1 MNQRSDDTATVPQD
15 LDAYALRPR
24 ASAGGATLA
33 SSLANFFRKNDRA
46 TPSSSS
52 AAEVEFGASEAEA
65 REAAVQATLFR
76 HWNAIKAEGIS
87 ASQFIAFLQPLADLD
102 GIMVSYISSDEDG
115 GECLYTPRRNEAG
128 PNSKVEALYR

>member
-52 AAEVEFGASEAEA
+52 AAEVEFASEAEA

-115 GECLYTPRRNEAG
+115 GECLYTPRLNEAG

>member
-1 MNQRSDDTATVPQD
+1 MNQRSDDTARVPQD

-52 AAEVEFGASEAEA
+52 AAEVEFASEAEA

-102 GIMVSYISSDEDG
+102 GIMVSYISGDEDG

-128 PNSKVEALYR
+128 QSSKVEASYR

>member
-1 MNQRSDDTATVPQD
+1 M
-15 LDAYALRPR
+15 
-24 ASAGGATLA
+24 
-33 SSLANFFRKNDRA
+33 
-46 TPSSSS
+46 
-52 AAEVEFGASEAEA
+52 
-65 REAAVQATLFR
+65 QATLFR

-115 GECLYTPRRNEAG
+115 GECLYTPRLNEAG